1 MKKYCRLCKKKEHR
15 EECGYGPKMWDKYSV
30 DDASEKEQ
38 ESAAKE
44 SGIIDEANKSG
55 DSSLRDWFSKSR
67 ASDGTPGWVQLG
79 GKYAG
84 KPCAKQPG
92 QTTKPKCG
100 SSKMK
105 RNLDKGEEEAA
116 FRRKNRKD
124 PNPDRKGKAI
134 NVATEETTLDEK
146 CWQGYSQKG
155 MKKKGNKVVPNCVPV
170 GEEKQDHEYSMA
182 RSELKTLKNAAKRL
196 EKKMGKKGEGNLE
209 AWVQS
214 KITKAADYID
224 TAADYVTNE
233 AAGEKD
239 ACYQKVK
246 SRYKVWPSAYASGAL
261 VKCRKVGAKNW
272 GSKSKNESV
281 TIENASGKT
290 FAEFIDIVKPE
301 PLQPTQGLGSDL
313 IGEAGDYWHPDPKKD
328 AQISGAGN
336 KARARE
342 DRAGASK
349 PIVKK
354 EDPKKLRKGESY
366 YDWAKRQKSSK
377 SSAPKP
383 KERKRD
389 KIGRALGKALDRVAG
404 IKTEEFEISEAVR
417 IPAKTGNIIITL
429 VNWRGKLYELRLFFP
444 QVKLPTRQEVQDQ
457 IVKVYPGA
465 RLQNFRVSTYDPGQ
479 QIIRVSEQTDEDG
492 EGVTENYE
500 LNTTTSGE
508 DVVDS
513 EGPQIEED
521 WQKVNRQDKTD
532 GLSSAAVKAYRR
544 ENPGSKLKTAVT
556 KKPSEL
562 KAGSKD
568 AKRRKSFC
576 SRMSGMKKR
585 LTSAKT
591 ARDPD
596 SRINK
601 ALRRWNCN

>member
-1 MKKYCRLCKKKEHR
+1 M
-15 EECGYGPKMWDKYSV
+15 P
-30 DDASEKEQ
+30 
-38 ESAAKE
+38 AK
-44 SGIIDEANKSG
+44 
-55 DSSLRDWFSKSR
+55 SKAQQR
-67 ASDGTPGWVQLG
+67 FMGMV
-79 GKYAG
+79 YA
-84 KPCAKQPG
+84 
-92 QTTKPKCG
+92 
-100 SSKMK
+100 
-105 RNLDKGEEEAA
+105 
-116 FRRKNRKD
+116 
-124 PNPDRKGKAI
+124 
-134 NVATEETTLDEK
+134 V
-146 CWQGYSQKG
+146 
-155 MKKKGNKVVPNCVPV
+155 
-170 GEEKQDHEYSMA
+170 
-182 RSELKTLKNAAKRL
+182 
-196 EKKMGKKGEGNLE
+196 KKGEME
-209 AWVQS
+209 APSPEVAQAAASMS
-214 KITKAADYID
+214 KGDAEDFASTKHK
-224 TAADYVTNE
+224 
-233 AAGEKD
+233 GLPEKK
-239 ACYQKVK
+239 AIK
-246 SRYKVWPSAYASGAL
+246 
-261 VKCRKVGAKNW
+261 
-272 GSKSKNESV
+272 
-281 TIENASGKT
+281 
-290 FAEFIDIVKPE
+290 
-301 PLQPTQGLGSDL
+301 
-313 IGEAGDYWHPDPKKD
+313 EAGDYWHPDPKKD

-342 DRAGASK
+342 DRAGSSK
-349 PIVKK
+349 PTAKP
-354 EDPKKLRKGESY
+354 DPKKLRKGESY
-366 YDWAKRQKSSK
+366 YDWSKRQKASK
-377 SSAPKP
+377 SPAPKP

-508 DVVDS
+508 DVMDS